1 MPYSDSAIDLS
12 CLGHTSVQ
20 RARPPAEVELEVLHL
35 FDASS
40 GALARYV
47 ATLGVPRPDVED
59 VTQDVFLALYR
70 HLMRG
75 LPRTHLRGWLYR
87 VAHNLSLKHLRS
99 RSRSRS
105 NIESYLRL
113 ASRSA
118 NSAGNPEQAL
128 SESQRQQRLL
138 SVFHALTPRDR
149 QCLAL
154 RAEGL
159 RYREISKV
167 LGMSLGAVAKSVA
180 RSMQRL
186 EIVDR

>member
-1 MPYSDSAIDLS
+1 MLYSDSAIDLS
-12 CLGHTSVQ
+12 CLGHSCTQ
-20 RARPPAEVELEVLHL
+20 ELRPRAEVELEVLQL

-40 GALARYV
+40 DALARYV
-47 ATLGVPRPDVED
+47 ATLGVPHHDVED

-70 HLMRG
+70 HLMRD

-99 RSRSRS
+99 QSRSRS
-105 NIESYLRL
+105 KIESYLRL
-113 ASRSA
+113 ASGPSDSA
-118 NSAGNPEQAL
+118 SNPEQAL

-138 SVFHALTPRDR
+138 SVFRALMPQDR
-149 QCLAL
+149 ECLAL

-159 RYREISKV
+159 RYREISRI

-186 EIVDR
+186 ENVDR